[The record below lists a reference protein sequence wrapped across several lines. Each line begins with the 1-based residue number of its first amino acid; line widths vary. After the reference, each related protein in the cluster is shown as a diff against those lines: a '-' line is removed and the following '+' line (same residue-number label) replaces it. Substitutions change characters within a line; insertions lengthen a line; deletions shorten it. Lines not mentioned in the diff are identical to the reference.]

1 MPIRE
6 PTIRYDRADEPGP
19 PCDLHR
25 RSIHR
30 RGSQIARTDLSLGA
44 QWERSL
50 TASTTAIA
58 NRRSGRFGKEAQP
71 IRPTVHKWIICAT

>member
-50 TASTTAIA
+50 TATTTAIA
-58 NRRSGRFGKEAQP
+58 NRRSGRFGKEAQL